1 MPKEMDLF
9 LFKEGEVP
17 MWEESPQG
25 GIWITKLKFHE
36 NVDLMW
42 ESLMFAIIGEQF
54 TEPNVIGI
62 SLSLRQKDKLLQVWL
77 KDSQNQKTKAKV
89 SNLMRHYLK
98 LDPEFT
104 TLYFKEHIA
113 SIKDNSTMKNAL
125 GYKFEK
131 KSSTQDNSG
140 SKKDNSLRE
149 REYKQHNHYEERNR
163 GGNKYS
169 SSGANSDHQDGPMYN
184 KHGQSG
190 GSRRLYN

>member
-131 KSSTQDNSG
+131 KSS
-140 SKKDNSLRE
+140 
-149 REYKQHNHYEERNR
+149 
-163 GGNKYS
+163 
-169 SSGANSDHQDGPMYN
+169 A
-184 KHGQSG
+184 
-190 GSRRLYN
+190 